1 MSPKHCNGSQG
12 PKGTCPMIIRCY
24 GARGSM
30 PVSGEEYVRYGGDT
44 TCLEI
49 RTKADEIIIVDA
61 GSGIRRLGNKLLR
74 EKRHEYT
81 MLFTHSHWDHIVGF
95 PSFRP
100 IYHDKTRIALI
111 GCPAVQ
117 GNIKLLLSKAMSPP
131 LFPVSFERLKAKIDY
146 RGECLLNFR
155 VGSIEVVPIH
165 LSHPN
170 LGAGYKFM
178 EDGKTFVFLTDNEL
192 KYKHRGGRSFEE
204 YADFAKGA
212 DLLIH
217 DAEYTPEEYKTIR
230 AWGHS
235 TYVDA
240 IDLAFSA
247 QVQRLGLFHHNQERD
262 DAAQDTIVRKS
273 KELIKSKKMSRECFA
288 LTQVTELVPC
298 FKSSFR

>member
-1 MSPKHCNGSQG
+1 
-12 PKGTCPMIIRCY
+12 
-24 GARGSM
+24 M
-30 PVSGEEYVRYGGDT
+30 PVSGEEYLRYGGDT

-49 RTKADEIIIVDA
+49 RTKNDEIIIIDA
-61 GSGIRRLGNKLLR
+61 GSGIRRLGNNLLR
-74 EKRHEYT
+74 EKRHEFT

-100 IYHDKTRIALI
+100 IYYDKTKIALI
-111 GCPAVQ
+111 GCPAAQ
-117 GNIKLLLSKAMSPP
+117 GNIKFLLSRAMSPP
-131 LFPVSFERLKAKIDY
+131 LFPVSFEKIRAKIDY
-146 RGECLLNFR
+146 HGDCPLSFR
-155 VGSIEVVPIH
+155 VDSVEVFSIN

-170 LGAGYKFM
+170 MGTGYKFV

-192 KYKHRGGRSFEE
+192 RYKHRGGRSFEE
-204 YADFAKGA
+204 YADFTKGA

-230 AWGHS
+230 SWGHS

-273 KELIKSKKMSRECFA
+273 QELIKSKKMSVECFA
-288 LTQVTELVPC
+288 LTQSTELVL
-298 FKSSFR
+298 

>member
-1 MSPKHCNGSQG
+1 
-12 PKGTCPMIIRCY
+12 
-24 GARGSM
+24 M

-262 DAAQDTIVRKS
+262 DAAQDTIVRKA
-273 KELIKSKKMSRECFA
+273 KELITSKKMSTECFA
-288 LTQVTELVPC
+288 LTQSTELVL
-298 FKSSFR
+298 